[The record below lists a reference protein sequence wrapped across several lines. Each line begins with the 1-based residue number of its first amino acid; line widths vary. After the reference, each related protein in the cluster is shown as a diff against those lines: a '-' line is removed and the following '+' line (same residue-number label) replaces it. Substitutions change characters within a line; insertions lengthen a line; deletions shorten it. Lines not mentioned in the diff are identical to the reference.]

1 LLSTWDFQ
9 LDLFTYFQKDLVL
22 QKSWFIPGT
31 HYAQTLESWL
41 RLQDSNKTEGMKL
54 LEEDAESKGFGR
66 DEGRK
71 SFYR

>member
-1 LLSTWDFQ
+1 
-9 LDLFTYFQKDLVL
+9 VL

-31 HYAQTLESWL
+31 HYAQTLETWL
-41 RLQDSNKTEGMKL
+41 VLQDSHKAEGMKL
-54 LEEDAESKGFGR
+54 LEDDAEAKGFGR